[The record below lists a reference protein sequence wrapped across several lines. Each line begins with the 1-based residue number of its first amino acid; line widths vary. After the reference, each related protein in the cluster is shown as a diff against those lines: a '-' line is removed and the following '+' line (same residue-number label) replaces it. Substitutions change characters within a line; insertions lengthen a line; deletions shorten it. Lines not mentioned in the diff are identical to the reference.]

1 MTETVAFLGTGIM
14 GAAMARNLLAAG
26 MEVRIWNRSREKMQA
41 VAEEGA
47 EVANSPAE
55 AADGADFLITML
67 SDSRVIEEVVSAQ
80 EALSALSSDGVWVQ
94 MSTVGVED
102 TERLAQMATKRNV
115 AFVDAPVVGT
125 KQPAERGTLTVLA
138 SGPDEA
144 RQRCEPV
151 FDAVGNET
159 LWLGPAGAG
168 TRLKLVVNNW
178 IAGLLGVL
186 AETIALAKA
195 LQVDPALFLKTID
208 GRPLNTPYAQ
218 MKGEMMIR
226 EDFPAS
232 FSVKLARKDVDL
244 ILDAASACGLKMA
257 LTEAVGSR
265 FHKALEAGYGD
276 EDMAAIY
283 RAINIEGGR

>member
-26 MEVRIWNRSREKMQA
+26 MEVRIWNRSREKTQA

-67 SDSRVIEEVVSAQ
+67 SDSRVIEEVVSAK
-80 EALSALSSDGVWVQ
+80 EALSTLSSDGVWVQ

-102 TERLAQMATKRNV
+102 TERLAQMAAKRNV

-151 FDAVGNET
+151 FYAVGNET

-168 TRLKLVVNNW
+168 
-178 IAGLLGVL
+178 
-186 AETIALAKA
+186 
-195 LQVDPALFLKTID
+195 
-208 GRPLNTPYAQ
+208 
-218 MKGEMMIR
+218 
-226 EDFPAS
+226 S
-232 FSVKLARKDVDL
+232 
-244 ILDAASACGLKMA
+244 
-257 LTEAVGSR
+257 
-265 FHKALEAGYGD
+265 
-276 EDMAAIY
+276 
-283 RAINIEGGR
+283 